1 MAESRDELEMQ
12 VIHRI
17 DANINDISQQ
27 ETNFGGVKTVD
38 DVFDFVHEWEYK
50 ILENSFRKNIQEFI
64 HMRFDTTIKNFL
76 NKNLIENKSNR
87 GNNEYFTIVNKNIQN
102 KSVNKIKIENKKN
115 KSKVTKITENRILN
129 SLTTLEQ
136 KLGKNNGLLKFQKNY
151 KNIRSKY

>member
-17 DANINDISQQ
+17 EANINDISQQ

-76 NKNLIENKSNR
+76 K
-87 GNNEYFTIVNKNIQN
+87 
-102 KSVNKIKIENKKN
+102 KI
-115 KSKVTKITENRILN
+115 
-129 SLTTLEQ
+129 
-136 KLGKNNGLLKFQKNY
+136 
-151 KNIRSKY
+151 